1 MLELR
6 ANPGPTGRLLRQML
20 AERGLLTGAA
30 RGVVNYG
37 YGGPSNLPTLNGRAG
52 TFNKLRE
59 LELLRAKGVA
69 TVPFSRSPMDLAAPV
84 MGRSLHHTRGNDI
97 IVYRTRPDGR
107 ILRPQRRHDFYTQLI
122 DKQREFRIWSFRR
135 TVIGCYEKILSY
147 PAKLGRRGRSREIW
161 NYRNGYAYIFR
172 RPEEIPDQLK
182 ELARLAVDAVGLDYG
197 AVDMLT
203 DRQGRGYVLEI
214 NSAPGV
220 EGPRQGMT
228 SLVNHIERWARNGFK
243 RRNGEERE

>member
-6 ANPGPTGRLLRQML
+6 TNPGPTGRLLRQML
-20 AERGLLTGAA
+20 AERGLLSGAA
-30 RGVVNYG
+30 QGAVNYG
-37 YGGPSNLPTLNGRAG
+37 YGGPSSLPCLNARAG

-97 IVYRTRPDGR
+97 IVYRVRPDGR
-107 ILRPQRRHDFYTQLI
+107 TLQPQRRHDFYTQLI
-122 DKQREFRIWSFRR
+122 DKQQEFRIWSFRR
-135 TVIGCYEKILSY
+135 KVIGCYEKILAY
-147 PAKLGRRGRSREIW
+147 PNKLGRRGRSREVW

-172 RPEEIPDQLK
+172 LPGEIPDAVK
-182 ELARLAVDAVGLDYG
+182 ELARQAVNAVGLDFG
-197 AVDMLT
+197 AVDLLT
-203 DRQGRGYVLEI
+203 DRQGRGCILEI

-220 EGPRQGMT
+220 EGPRQGIT

-243 RRNGEERE
+243 RRNGEDQE